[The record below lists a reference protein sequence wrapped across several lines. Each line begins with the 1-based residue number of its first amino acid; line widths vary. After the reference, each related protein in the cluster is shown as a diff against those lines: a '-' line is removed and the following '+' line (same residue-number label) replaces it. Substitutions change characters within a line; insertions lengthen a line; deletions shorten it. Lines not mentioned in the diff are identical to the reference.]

1 MFDSIGSVIE
11 VAAPHDPLHQ
21 PDCGDDGS
29 RQDYRERGLPMSRVF
44 FRSSLFFAASRKGDG
59 MTVEIEPEW
68 TLLASNM
75 VASIASPVRR
85 PERVHD
91 RT

>member
-1 MFDSIGSVIE
+1 
-11 VAAPHDPLHQ
+11 
-21 PDCGDDGS
+21 
-29 RQDYRERGLPMSRVF
+29 MSRVF